1 VRVLAWVPQPF
12 DTSPGQ
18 RFRIEQWDP
27 HLRARGIDITYS
39 PFASPELTTLLSLPG
54 HVGAKALGVLRA
66 LTRRVAESRAAAKY
80 DLLYVFR
87 EGALAGPALAERL
100 VLRSGLP
107 MVFDFDDA
115 VWIRYVSPSNSYLSY
130 LRCPGKTAT
139 LSRLAR
145 HVLAG
150 NDYLKSYAERFNSS
164 VSVVPTTVD
173 TKRFAPPAARP
184 GQRPVIGWTGSFST
198 SRYLQLIKPALE
210 RLRRSHDFRFVV
222 VGGAGFHAEGVDVED
237 RPWRSATEVQD
248 LLDFNIGVMP
258 LPDTEWERGKCGFKA
273 LVYMALGISAVASPV
288 GVNSEIV
295 QHGVNGLLASSPEE
309 WESALGR
316 LLADAELRRRLGQAG
331 RATVESR
338 YATSI
343 HAPRVAA
350 IFEAAVS
357 SRSEVRSMEA

>member
-1 VRVLAWVPQPF
+1 MRVLAWVPQPF
-12 DTSPGQ
+12 DMSPGQ

-27 HLRARGIDITYS
+27 HLRRRGIKITYS
-39 PFASPELTTLLSLPG
+39 PFASRELTALLWRPG

-66 LTRRVAESRAAAKY
+66 LARRIAESRSAGGY
-80 DLLYVFR
+80 DLLYIFR
-87 EGALAGPALAERL
+87 EGALAGPALAERMA
-100 VLRSGLP
+100 LRSGLP

-115 VWIRYVSPSNSYLSY
+115 VWVRYVSPSNSYLSY

-139 LSRLAR
+139 LARLAR

-150 NDYLKSYAERFNSS
+150 NDYLRSYAERFNPS
-164 VSVVPTTVD
+164 VSVVPTTID
-173 TKRFAPPAARP
+173 TERFAPPATRP
-184 GQRPVIGWTGSFST
+184 VQRPVIGWTGSFST
-198 SRYLQLIKPALE
+198 LRYLQLIKPALE
-210 RLRRSHDFRFVV
+210 RLRHVHDFRFVV
-222 VGGAGFHAEGVDVED
+222 IGGAGFHAEGVDVEH

-248 LLDFNIGVMP
+248 LWDFNIGVMP

-273 LVYMALGISAVASPV
+273 LVYMALGIPAVVSPV

-295 QHGVNGLLASSPEE
+295 KHEANGLLASSPGE
-309 WESALGR
+309 WETALGR
-316 LLADAELRRRLGQAG
+316 LLGDAELRRRLGQAG

-350 IFEAAVS
+350 VFEAAVS
-357 SRSEVRSMEA
+357 SRSEARGIEA